1 MWLFVAKKVNA
12 GTNTGNKRVFCS
24 LNLLQLL
31 WAQPVHFLSQKL
43 VLLLSFFQKA
53 VHAYGWGSHFSLLPK
68 IEENS

>member
-12 GTNTGNKRVFCS
+12 GNKRGFFCS